1 MLCPA
6 CNKNETSIV
15 SDKYEKK
22 TNAVKRKRYCV
33 CGHLFATY
41 EKFEKL
47 RKKRI
52 ERPDTQWKNTRFV
65 YYATERVLEAHSIT
79 LKAFKKVFGLK
90 TKDLIIEKK
99 IKKVL
104 KYSDY
109 INEKGKSYLTIETK
123 KDRKIHKFKI
133 GGKKQTIRNI
143 LKNQVYWEH
152 RWMIVGIPGVFDFDK
167 AFEFKFKKNFAKY
180 RDKRIKEIAGNKVAA
195 AGNKDAKLEYKI
207 VDEYFENKGKGPNFY
222 ELSTKDFQNVMLDKD
237 GEISNDILDKDIVR
251 KEVDEFYKSVCTYI
265 KDKEYNQDFFVRNDK
280 AFSDF
285 WKKDWWWETYL
296 KVR

>member
-1 MLCPA
+1 
-6 CNKNETSIV
+6 
-15 SDKYEKK
+15 
-22 TNAVKRKRYCV
+22 
-33 CGHLFATY
+33 
-41 EKFEKL
+41 
-47 RKKRI
+47 
-52 ERPDTQWKNTRFV
+52 
-65 YYATERVLEAHSIT
+65 
-79 LKAFKKVFGLK
+79 
-90 TKDLIIEKK
+90 
-99 IKKVL
+99 
-104 KYSDY
+104 
-109 INEKGKSYLTIETK
+109 
-123 KDRKIHKFKI
+123 
-133 GGKKQTIRNI
+133 
-143 LKNQVYWEH
+143 
-152 RWMIVGIPGVFDFDK
+152 MIVGIPGVFDFDK